1 MNFESW
7 KLENRRE
14 KKEKKLVKVGQQEVM
29 TAASEVPSAVV
40 RDGILGFSIATN
52 SSRLSDI

>member
-1 MNFESW
+1 MEIG
-7 KLENRRE
+7 KQEG